1 MARPDASIILV
12 ASEGA
17 ISLARILDRLRG
29 QSAAAR
35 LEVIIAA
42 YPSLVPDLRA
52 LNDTAFADL
61 VVIEA
66 DLSTSARARAVAI
79 NQARA
84 PVVIFAED
92 HSFPI
97 RNDWAERIITAHEAP
112 HAGVGPIMR
121 NANPSSAT
129 SWANLVVE
137 YGPWLGARKASEVDF
152 LPGHNSAYK
161 RELLLQYGDDL
172 ADMLEAEWVMQKDLR
187 ARGYTLWLDPSIEVA
202 HLNYASVGKSLRLQ
216 FLAGLTFA
224 ASRSRTW
231 NAPKRYLYATAAPA
245 IVLRRLYLATGHII
259 KLQNAQVRGMRLLPL
274 TVLFMLVSGIGEGI
288 GYAFGDCGRRG
299 DYALLEYQRWRNLL
313 PDEIA
318 LARQPELQGKN

>member
-17 ISLARILDRLRG
+17 ISLARILDRLRA

-66 DLSTSARARAVAI
+66 DLSTSACARAVAI

-245 IVLRRLYLATGHII
+245 IVLRRLYLATGHLI
-259 KLQNAQVRGMRLLPL
+259 KLQNAH
-274 TVLFMLVSGIGEGI
+274 S
-288 GYAFGDCGRRG
+288 
-299 DYALLEYQRWRNLL
+299 
-313 PDEIA
+313 
-318 LARQPELQGKN
+318 

>member
-1 MARPDASIILV
+1 M
-12 ASEGA
+12 
-17 ISLARILDRLRG
+17 
-29 QSAAAR
+29 
-35 LEVIIAA
+35 
-42 YPSLVPDLRA
+42 
-52 LNDTAFADL
+52 
-61 VVIEA
+61 
-66 DLSTSARARAVAI
+66 
-79 NQARA
+79 
-84 PVVIFAED
+84 
-92 HSFPI
+92 
-97 RNDWAERIITAHEAP
+97 
-112 HAGVGPIMR
+112 
-121 NANPSSAT
+121 
-129 SWANLVVE
+129 
-137 YGPWLGARKASEVDF
+137 
-152 LPGHNSAYK
+152 
-161 RELLLQYGDDL
+161 
-172 ADMLEAEWVMQKDLR
+172 
-187 ARGYTLWLDPSIEVA
+187 A